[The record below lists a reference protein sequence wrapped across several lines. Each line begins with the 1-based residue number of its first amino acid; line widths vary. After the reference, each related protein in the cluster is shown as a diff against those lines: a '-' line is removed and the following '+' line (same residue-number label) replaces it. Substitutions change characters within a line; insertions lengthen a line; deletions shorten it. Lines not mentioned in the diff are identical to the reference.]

1 MAIVSGMAIW
11 LFSGD
16 FTAEP
21 AGASEA
27 VSGLAT
33 SPQKALV
40 QGIESQATARA
51 VTLDVLGR
59 TEANRQVEV
68 RSEIAGIITEVN
80 ATRGQY
86 VEAGDAL
93 CKIAVDNRSVRLQ
106 EAEAAYQVRRLST
119 KERKI

>member
-1 MAIVSGMAIW
+1 MAIVSGMALW

-16 FTAEP
+16 FTAET
-21 AGASEA
+21 AGAAEA
-27 VSGLAT
+27 GNGLAT

-40 QGIESQATARA
+40 QGVESRATPRA

-80 ATRGQY
+80 ATRANTLRP
-86 VEAGDAL
+86 EMRFA
-93 CKIAVDNRSVRLQ
+93 R
-106 EAEAAYQVRRLST
+106 
-119 KERKI
+119 